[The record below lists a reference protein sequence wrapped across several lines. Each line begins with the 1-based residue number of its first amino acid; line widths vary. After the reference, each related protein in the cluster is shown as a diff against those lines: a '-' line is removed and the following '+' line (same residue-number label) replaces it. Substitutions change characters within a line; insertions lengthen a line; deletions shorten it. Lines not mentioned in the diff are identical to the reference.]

1 MGVGPAYPMI
11 RRTIHGNRDSRPDHP
26 ADPGVDCPVV
36 TKKTGTMNPASRF
49 ARAGHAAAIVGLP
62 ILVVF
67 VLFTPRLDGDLSRPV
82 YAAAHGGKSKKAP
95 KDFDYTVSD
104 CQGSDQK
111 DSVGLEVSEDSVRF
125 HQILTMNC
133 IAATHPSTVNVSYA
147 KQKRD
152 LQVGIT
158 LSSPVLSDC
167 TCPIAIDGVIL
178 RLGKGTYRI
187 AFTFVQ
193 AAGSEKATR
202 QALGSKEFSIE

>member
-1 MGVGPAYPMI
+1 MTLP
-11 RRTIHGNRDSRPDHP
+11 
-26 ADPGVDCPVV
+26 
-36 TKKTGTMNPASRF
+36 SRF
-49 ARAGHAAAIVGLP
+49 ARARNGLAIVGLP
-62 ILVVF
+62 ILVACA
-67 VLFTPRLDGDLSRPV
+67 LFTPRLDGDLARPA

-104 CQGSDQK
+104 CQGSDQR

-152 LQVGIT
+152 LQVSIT
-158 LSSPVLSDC
+158 LTSPVLSDC

-187 AFTFVQ
+187 AFTYAQ
-193 AAGSEKATR
+193 EAGNEKATR
-202 QALGSKEFSIE
+202 QALGAKEFSIQ